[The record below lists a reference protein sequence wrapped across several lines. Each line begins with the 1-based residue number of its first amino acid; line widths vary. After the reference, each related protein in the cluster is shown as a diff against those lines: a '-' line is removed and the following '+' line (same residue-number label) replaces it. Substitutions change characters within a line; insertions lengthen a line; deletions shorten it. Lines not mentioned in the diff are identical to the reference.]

1 MGQGNDGRGA
11 EDILQ
16 KVKAVLGS
24 SRLEEAIEIARKHIA
39 TNPRDPNGFIALG
52 HALKKAHRYRDAIM
66 VLDQAVLVGPDIV
79 MGWSQRGLCKALIGD
94 CEGALADSERALKLD
109 PKDRVALELKGRIE
123 MRIRLGGTPNR
134 PPSKSLELEPPLIP
148 KPTGCVEPSSK
159 PTQVALALAPIAVEP
174 PKPATVPP
182 ETKFMAPGLSQAI
195 VDELELDK
203 NSILVLV
210 PKLNALKA
218 SIASLQALT
227 EMYEMDGVAI
237 CVDRPARFLKKA
249 FSRCSRRPDLVHYIE
264 ILASTEPAGPPP
276 EADACCPAFDLER
289 LLKVIEDSIQH
300 KADRHGGED
309 HFVMWDDA
317 SSLRFYHE
325 PKALQRFFGALSEHL
340 ERMGVVHV
348 VVMAKEATSMV
359 QRWPGSAFK
368 ASINVKDSWM
378 SRFG

>member
-1 MGQGNDGRGA
+1 M
-11 EDILQ
+11 Q
-16 KVKAVLGS
+16 KVKAALGS
-24 SRLEEAIEIARKHIA
+24 SRSEEAIEIARRHIS
-39 TNPRDPNGFIALG
+39 TVPGDPFGYIALG
-52 HALKKAHRYRDAIM
+52 HALKKAHRYEDAIM

-79 MGWSQRGLCKALIGD
+79 TAWSMRGMCKALVGD
-94 CEGALADSERALKLD
+94 CEGALADAESALKLN
-109 PKDRVALELKGRIE
+109 PKDRLALELKARTE
-123 MRIRLGGTPNR
+123 MRIRLGGTPRR
-134 PPSKSLELEPPLIP
+134 PPPKPLELEPANLP
-148 KPTGCVEPSSK
+148 KPTGCVEPPSR
-159 PTQVALALAPIAVEP
+159 PALVPPAPAPKVFEP
-174 PKPATVPP
+174 PRPATLPA
-182 ETKFMAPGLSQAI
+182 ETKFMASDLSQAI

-203 NSILVLV
+203 DSILVLV

-264 ILASTEPAGPPP
+264 ILAGAEPAGPPP

-289 LLKVIEDSIQH
+289 LLKVIEEGVQH

-309 HFVMWDDA
+309 HFVLWDDA
-317 SSLRFYHE
+317 AALGYYHE

-348 VVMAKEATSMV
+348 VVMAKEATGMV